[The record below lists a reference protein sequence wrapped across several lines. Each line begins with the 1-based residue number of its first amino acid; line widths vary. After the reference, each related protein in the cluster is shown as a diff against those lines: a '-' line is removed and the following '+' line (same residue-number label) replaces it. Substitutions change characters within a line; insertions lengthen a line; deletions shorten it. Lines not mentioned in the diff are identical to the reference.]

1 MQLFLSQL
9 FLAQPEL
16 AQSLELALVLT
27 EHFIEPIQLTNSRK
41 MFCFLCQVKSN
52 EPQSHQLRKCR
63 KGQGRLVV
71 VSHTMGL
78 ALLLKSLI
86 LDMLQNTCVY

>member
-1 MQLFLSQL
+1 MWLFLSQL

-41 MFCFLCQVKSN
+41 MFCFLCQLKSN
-52 EPQSHQLRKCR
+52 EPQSHQLRKR
-63 KGQGRLVV
+63 QGRLVA
-71 VSHTMGL
+71 VSHKMGL
-78 ALLLKSLI
+78 ALLLKPLI